1 MMDSRAINEAA
12 RLLIE
17 ARRTGN
23 LLAAL
28 PPACRPETI
37 DDAHAI
43 QAATIAGLGETV
55 AGWKIGWPVK
65 ERVVR
70 GAILQSRVF
79 RSGQSVPASLVP
91 LLCVEVEVAFRFDRD
106 LPPRDPPYTYAEVA
120 EAVTALVGIEIVD
133 SRYKSYRDAPLI
145 ERIADCVSNG
155 GFVMGTLQP
164 RWREFDL
171 ATLNASLVID
181 GKVIV
186 RSIGGHVAVDPL
198 LPAVALVNDLQES
211 GGVRAGQ
218 VMTTGTYTG
227 LNYAK
232 PGQTVSGIFEGFGS
246 AEVRFA
252 P

>member
-1 MMDSRAINEAA
+1 MNTSANQEAA

-23 LLAAL
+23 LLDAL
-28 PPACRPETI
+28 PASCRPQTL

-43 QAATIAGLGETV
+43 QEATIAGLGESV

-65 ERVVR
+65 EKVVR

-91 LLCVEVEVAFRFDRD
+91 LLCVEVEIAFRFDRD
-106 LPPRDPPYTYAEVA
+106 LPPRPAPYSYAEVA
-120 EAVTALVGIEIVD
+120 EAVTALVAIEIVD

-155 GFVMGTLQP
+155 GFVMGSIQP

-171 ATLNASLVID
+171 ATLEASLVID
-181 GKVIV
+181 GETVV
-186 RSIGGHVAVDPL
+186 RSTGGHVARDPL
-198 LPAVALVNDLQES
+198 LPAVALVNDLRERD
-211 GGVRAGQ
+211 GVRAGQ

-232 PGQTVSGIFEGFGS
+232 PGQSVAGVFAGFGS
-246 AEVRFA
+246 AEVRFSA
-252 P
+252 